1 MGDPLVLA
9 EYLRTLAGPT
19 TRLIRRDVLL
29 PLRNYT
35 RFMEMNLLLILYA
48 SNNYFLFIQL

>member
-1 MGDPLVLA
+1 VGDPLVLA